1 VSRVEPD
8 DLPWT
13 TAPEHAVDA
22 MEELN
27 IAEESALWNH
37 IEQLARKY
45 GLEQPLGDT
54 SPTPASVAAGAIYAV
69 LLLNDQ
75 RVTQAAVSEA
85 TGVSRV
91 AIRKSY
97 QSICDCEG
105 IPHRGYGRGATVGGE
120 SA

>member
-1 VSRVEPD
+1 MSRVEPD

-13 TAPEHAVDA
+13 TAPEHAEDA
-22 MEELN
+22 MRELG
-27 IAEESALWNH
+27 ITEGSEIWTH
-37 IEQLARKY
+37 IHDLATKH
-45 GLEQPLGDT
+45 GLEGSLGGT

-69 LLLNDQ
+69 CLLNDL
-75 RVTQAAVSEA
+75 RVTQAVVSEA
-85 TGVSRV
+85 IGVSRV

-97 QSICDCEG
+97 QAICDCEG